1 MSDRVSESDLL
12 LPLLRWL
19 AARGRVGVRS
29 VWVDELPWSGRRVDL
44 VTVTSKNRTT
54 AYELKLNGTRRAI
67 EQSAYNRLAFD
78 RSYVVT
84 AAMPTE
90 ESLRAAREAGV
101 GVILAESA
109 GIRIIL
115 EAPTS
120 QVESRL
126 KRKLVRVIREA
137 HDVREP
143 IFALS

>member
-1 MSDRVSESDLL
+1 MSKRAESDLL
-12 LPLLRWL
+12 QPLLEWL
-19 AARGRVGVRS
+19 ASRGWLGSRS
-29 VWVDELPWSGRRVDL
+29 VVVDELPWSGRRVDL

-67 EQSAYNRLAFD
+67 QQASYNRLAFD
-78 RSYVVT
+78 RAYVVT

-90 ESLRAAREAGV
+90 ESLCAAQEAGV
-101 GVILAESA
+101 GVILADGT

-120 QVESRL
+120 QVESRR

-143 IFALS
+143 VFALS